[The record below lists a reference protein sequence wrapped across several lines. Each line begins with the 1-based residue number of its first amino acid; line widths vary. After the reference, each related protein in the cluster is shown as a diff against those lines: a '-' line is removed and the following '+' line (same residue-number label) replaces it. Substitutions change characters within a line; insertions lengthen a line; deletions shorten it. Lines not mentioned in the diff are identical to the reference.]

1 MRWIVA
7 LALILALVLGVGM
20 WLAFQP
26 YCTSFEHHGM
36 RYCSQQEWGGKRV
49 WQEPIERTP

>member
-1 MRWIVA
+1 
-7 LALILALVLGVGM
+7 M